1 MERTITID
9 GREVRLRASAS
20 IPRLYRIK
28 FHRDIIH
35 DMDFISKSICKSIRN
50 REMAEEPKRK
60 DMAQQTD
67 TLEAPDESPVQM
79 EASDIPIE
87 ALTMFENVAYLM
99 AKHADPTVP
108 SSPDEWLEGFETF
121 SIYQVFPIIQD
132 MWETNLRTMVMP
144 TKK

>member
-50 REMAEEPKRK
+50 REMAEESKRK

-67 TLEAPDESPVQM
+67 TLEEPDESPVQM